1 MTQDTTRTFWRVSRD
16 GVTLAEYATNLEA
29 VIFLLDKQPFS
40 VEWACEHEG
49 YALEETT
56 LDIEYNNNHN
66 KRSQ

>member
-1 MTQDTTRTFWRVSRD
+1 MTQDTHRSCWRVSRD

-49 YALEETT
+49 YALEEVT
-56 LDIEYNNNHN
+56 
-66 KRSQ
+66 Q